1 MGYSPHFGKAAQSAR
16 AFPVSTLCRSEGIWM
31 RTCNSICAERHDP
44 TIAIH
49 GSRVAIGPQDS
60 ISASI
65 QIETGRISR
74 LIHDSSYESNANA
87 SSRIDLTGFL
97 VLPGLIN
104 AHDIWSLRFSPSWPI
119 RPIVI

>member
-1 MGYSPHFGKAAQSAR
+1 MGYAPHFGKASKSAR
-16 AFPVSTLCRSEGIWM
+16 AFPVSTFCRSEGNRM
-31 RTCNSICAERHDP
+31 RTCNSISEGRRDQ
-44 TIAIH
+44 TIVLH

-87 SSRIDLTGFL
+87 STRIDLTGFL

-104 AHDIWSLRFSPSWPI
+104 AHD
-119 RPIVI
+119 